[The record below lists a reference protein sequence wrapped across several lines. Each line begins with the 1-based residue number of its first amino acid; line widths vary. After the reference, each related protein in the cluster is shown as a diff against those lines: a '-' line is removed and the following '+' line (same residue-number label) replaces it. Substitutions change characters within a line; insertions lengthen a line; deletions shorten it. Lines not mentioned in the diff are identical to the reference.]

1 MLYYSRKYYWKNP
14 SNREKKTNFSTNYYT
29 NVEYTERIIANK
41 MQINDVN
48 KFEWNNFILFFL
60 SYMLIWA
67 PVGISCRFIIC
78 VWRIHLRAENGI
90 YVIENIVEHW
100 LFWLVVLFSHDGWR
114 TWFSLIFE
122 FQRNALNT
130 HTHTQTAIMPP
141 EYVFCIQNITL
152 NGFCFAHFF
161 VHFLWFLCVYV
172 SLRFFQDIQQWIIE
186 ITKKFYAHTKKS

>member
-14 SNREKKTNFSTNYYT
+14 SNREKKSNFSTNYYT

-114 TWFSLIFE
+114 TWFSLIFK

-130 HTHTQTAIMPP
+130 HTHTNRNNAARVRI
-141 EYVFCIQNITL
+141 L
-152 NGFCFAHFF
+152 
-161 VHFLWFLCVYV
+161 
-172 SLRFFQDIQQWIIE
+172 
-186 ITKKFYAHTKKS
+186 HTKYHFEWLLFCTFLRPFSMVFMCLRVAAVLSRYSTMNYWNN